1 MSAPKK
7 FIPKFKRIA
16 ESAPA
21 PAPVLALAPVIE
33 ERLDGESDSDSTSDP
48 PEMPSAKPEP
58 KPSAKPESK
67 PKPKPKTPLR
77 PLEDDYIKS
86 PTPEKASALLKAYA
100 EHKMAK
106 CVAHYGDDISLSLP
120 LADDGKWRLTIVR
133 KGSKVRPMLT
143 DAGKAWVDEQLEE
156 AGITTSTRYC
166 V

>member
-7 FIPKFKRIA
+7 FIPKRPAVPVA
-16 ESAPA
+16 EPK
-21 PAPVLALAPVIE
+21 PEAPVLMLE
-33 ERLDGESDSDSTSDP
+33 ERLDGDESDSTSDP
-48 PEMPSAKPEP
+48 PEMPPAKPEQKPPAKPEP
-58 KPSAKPESK
+58 KPPA
-67 PKPKPKTPLR
+67 KPKTPLR
-77 PLEDDYIKS
+77 PLEDDYIKA

-100 EHKMAK
+100 EHKMSK

-120 LADDGKWRLTIVR
+120 LADDGKWKLTIVR

-156 AGITTSTRYC
+156 AEITTSTRYC

>member
-21 PAPVLALAPVIE
+21 PAPVLALVPVIE

-48 PEMPSAKPEP
+48 PEMPP
-58 KPSAKPESK
+58 AKPESK
-67 PKPKPKTPLR
+67 PSAKPPAKPKTPLR

-156 AGITTSTRYC
+156 AEITTSTRYC